1 MLEEPAETRGLTAQ
15 KPEDT
20 VEAGNALTQGSAAVG
35 TAAELGRRLA
45 GKYMTFQLAR
55 EEYGLEILKVREIIG
70 LLEITRVPRT
80 REFIRGV
87 INLRGKVIPVIDLR
101 LKFGMDRC
109 ETTDQTVIIVVQCAV
124 DGRPLTMGLLVD
136 QVLEVLT
143 IDADH
148 IEPTPSLGHA
158 ALDDGFILGVG
169 KHDKRIVFLLDIA
182 RILSNEEAR
191 ELTRTAQATEPQP
204 S

>member
-1 MLEEPAETRGLTAQ
+1 VAWEVIVDAENNT
-15 KPEDT
+15 
-20 VEAGNALTQGSAAVG
+20 TQGAVRSG
-35 TAAELGRRLA
+35 TTAELGRRLA

-80 REFIRGV
+80 REFVRGV

-101 LKFGMDRC
+101 LKFEMERC
-109 ETTDQTVIIVVQCAV
+109 ETTEQTVIIVVQCQV

-143 IDADH
+143 IGADD
-148 IEPTPSLGHA
+148 IEPSPSLGHA
-158 ALDDGFILGVG
+158 ALDEGFILGVG

-182 RILSNEEAR
+182 RILSNEEAHD
-191 ELTRTAQATEPQP
+191 LSRTAQQAEPR
-204 S
+204 ST

>member
-1 MLEEPAETRGLTAQ
+1 MAETTMEHA
-15 KPEDT
+15 
-20 VEAGNALTQGSAAVG
+20 ALGG
-35 TAAELGRRLA
+35 TAVELGERLA
-45 GKYMTFQLAR
+45 GKYMAFQLAR

-101 LKFGMDRC
+101 LKFGMERC
-109 ETTDQTVIIVVQCAV
+109 ETTDQTVIIVVQCSV

-136 QVLEVLT
+136 QVLEVLN
-143 IDADH
+143 IGADH
-148 IEPTPSLGHA
+148 IEPTPSLGQA

-169 KHDKRIVFLLDIA
+169 KHDKRIIFLLDIA
-182 RILSNEEAR
+182 RILSNEEAH
-191 ELTRTAQATEPQP
+191 ELSRAGAQAPASRP
-204 S
+204 A